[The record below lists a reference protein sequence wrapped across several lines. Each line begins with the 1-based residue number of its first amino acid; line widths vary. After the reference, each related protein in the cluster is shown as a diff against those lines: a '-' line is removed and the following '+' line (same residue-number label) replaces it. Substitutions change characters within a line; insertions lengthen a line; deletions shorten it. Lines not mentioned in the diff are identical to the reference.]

1 VKTLA
6 LYRGTDCLVPQVLHA
21 RAWYRRLFGLLVL
34 PRLRTGQGLLIE
46 PCASV
51 HTLGMRYPLDLL
63 FLSRDGQVL
72 GWRQSVAPWR
82 AAAQR
87 GARSTLELPAGT
99 LAAFSLRVGEQLH
112 WHPVSDA
119 APAPAAD
126 GGLQ

>member
-34 PRLRTGQGLLIE
+34 PRLRKGQGLLIE

-72 GWRQSVAPWR
+72 GWRESVAPWR
-82 AAAQR
+82 AASQR

-112 WHPVSDA
+112 WHPVPDA
-119 APAPAAD
+119 APVPAAD

>member
-1 VKTLA
+1 MKTLA
-6 LYRGTDCLVPQVLHA
+6 LYRGTHCLVPQVRHA

-34 PRLRTGQGLLIE
+34 PRLRDGQGLLIE

-63 FLSRDGQVL
+63 FLSGEGQVL
-72 GWRQSVAPWR
+72 GWREAVPPWR

-99 LAAFSLRVGEQLH
+99 LATLSLRVGERLH
-112 WHPVSDA
+112 WRPVPDPSPVRA
-119 APAPAAD
+119 ANGD
-126 GGLQ
+126 LR

>member
-1 VKTLA
+1 MKTLA
-6 LYRGTDCLVPQVLHA
+6 LYRGTHCLVPQVRHA

-34 PRLRTGQGLLIE
+34 PRLRSGQGLLIE

-72 GWRQSVAPWR
+72 GWREHVQPWR

-99 LAAFSLRVGEQLH
+99 LAALSLRVGEQLH
-112 WHPVSDA
+112 WHPV
-119 APAPAAD
+119 PAVTPAHVAD